1 MNDVSDLL
9 SGVLGVV
16 GLVQQFAILSC
27 LTVGDLVQ
35 VDSFVVSELRQ
46 KLCDRNN
53 SCDVPCRDHVD
64 FTTMSQLRKPEVVGL
79 LVK

>member
-1 MNDVSDLL
+1 MLGVWVRCAGWYPAMNDVSDLL

-46 KLCDRNN
+46 KLCDNQQ
-53 SCDVPCRDHVD
+53 
-64 FTTMSQLRKPEVVGL
+64 QLRCPL
-79 LVK
+79 